1 MENLIRVAEEIRAE
15 LDEKNAARD
24 KALITSREAIRFS
37 ANAIR
42 AVHRAEFDEARELLK
57 EARFRILETAAELK
71 QHLDIYYAGY
81 VQDAQ
86 KEYVEAETVNAIMQG
101 LSVPTH
107 EQLGVEIAPYLNG
120 LAEASSECRR
130 DVLDL
135 LRAGRIERAEQVLK
149 TMDDLYDILIT
160 FDYPDAITGGLRRT
174 LDQTRAVLERTR
186 GDLTI
191 TMRQQELE
199 HVVNRAIEVF
209 QRSK

>member
-42 AVHRAEFDEARELLK
+42 AVHRAEFNEAGELLK

-101 LSVPTH
+101 LLVPTH

-120 LAEASSECRR
+120 LAEAASECRR

-149 TMDDLYDILIT
+149 TMDDLYDILVT

-199 HVVNRAIEVF
+199 HVVNRAIEAF

>member
-24 KALITSREAIRFS
+24 KALIISREAIRFS

-42 AVHRAEFDEARELLK
+42 AVHRGEFDEAAELLK
-57 EARFRILETAAELK
+57 EARFRILETAAELR

-86 KEYVEAETVNAIMQG
+86 KEYVEAETVNAIMQC

-107 EQLGVEIAPYLNG
+107 QELGVETAPYLNG
-120 LAEASSECRR
+120 LAEAASECRR

-199 HVVNRAIEVF
+199 QVMNRAIAVF
-209 QRSK
+209 EKPK

>member
-1 MENLIRVAEEIRAE
+1 MENLIRVAEEIRTD

-42 AVHRAEFDEARELLK
+42 AVHRGEFDQASDLLK
-57 EARFRILETAAELK
+57 EARLRILETVAELK
-71 QHLDIYYAGY
+71 QYLDIYYAGY

-86 KEYVEAETVNAIMQG
+86 KEYVEAETVNAIIQG
-101 LSVPTH
+101 TSVPTH
-107 EQLGVEIAPYLNG
+107 QELGVETAPYLNG
-120 LAEASSECRR
+120 LAEAASECRR

-135 LRAGRIERAEQVLK
+135 LRAGRIERAEEILK
-149 TMDDLYDILIT
+149 TMDDLYDILVT

-191 TMRQQELE
+191 TVRQQELE
-199 HVVNRAIEVF
+199 RVMNRAIEVF
-209 QRSK
+209 DRYK